1 MKSEPDT
8 TLQELADVL
17 REDRAKPDPWAETSV
32 KNSLTRLRGR
42 APVGE
47 RLYGTAPFGKWR
59 TQTRAQVRGQLFI
72 DPLTR
77 DELIAPWVIAGAL
90 TAQGSVIRR
99 NFVLP
104 LNTTKQEKR
113 KKRVK

>member
-17 REDRAKPDPWAETSV
+17 REDRAKPDPWDETSV
-32 KNSLTRLRGR
+32 KTSLTRLRGR

-59 TQTRAQVRGQLFI
+59 TQTRDQVRGRLFI
-72 DPLTR
+72 SGLTS
-77 DELIAPWVIAGAL
+77 DELIAPWVR
-90 TAQGSVIRR
+90 SEERR
-99 NFVLP
+99 VGTEGVRTCRYRWSP
-104 LNTTKQEKR
+104 YP
-113 KKRVK
+113 